1 MRWTNDDSFLTGE
14 CVGEEFYV
22 PDYPADI
29 EVMGY
34 FQDPLLSAELDMMID
49 EADLMGID
57 LDDPELMGAWLKNL
71 IGKIKS
77 RIQKRKAAKAAGG
90 AEPGTMP
97 TIAVQTPKGTASI
110 GPGGIQWTDPAAAAA
125 AVPSA
130 YQATGGIGEMLKNP
144 WVIGGGA
151 AALLLIIMMMKKKRG

>member
-1 MRWTNDDSFLTGE
+1 MRWVSDDLMGETG
-14 CVGEEFYV
+14 VSDDLYI
-22 PDYPADI
+22 PDYPAEI

-34 FQDPLLSAELDMMID
+34 FQDPLLSAELDQMLD
-49 EADLMGID
+49 EAELLGID

-77 RIQKRKAAKAAGG
+77 RIQKRRKKKAETG
-90 AEPGTMP
+90 ATPGEMP
-97 TIAVQTPKGTASI
+97 TIAVQTGKGTATV
-110 GPGGIQWTDPAAAAA
+110 GPGGITWTDPATAAAA
-125 AVPSA
+125 ASPT
-130 YQATGGIGEMLKNP
+130 ATMAPGGVGEMLKNP